1 MGTICEVNQLI
12 TNTTTMLDI
21 FQYDFMLRAFEAGIA
36 IGIIAPLIGMFLVVR
51 RYSLMADTLAH
62 VSFSGVAV
70 GLFLQINPIISA
82 IILSVL
88 AAFGIESLQNG
99 RKIFGESVLALF
111 LSGSLAVAVVII
123 SLAKGFNANLFSY
136 LFGSISTV
144 STSDLWVTLVLAITV
159 FLAIVLLFKELF
171 FTSFDAE
178 LAQANGLPVKVLNI
192 AIVVLAAVSV
202 ALSIRI
208 VGVLLI
214 GALMVI
220 PVISAMQLGKGFRT
234 TMIFAV
240 AFSLCSVIIG
250 LFASYYFNL
259 ASGGAIV
266 LVALCIF
273 LISLVFSK
281 RS

>member
-1 MGTICEVNQLI
+1 
-12 TNTTTMLDI
+12 MLEI
-21 FQYDFMLRAFEAGIA
+21 FQYDFMVRAFEAGIA
-36 IGIIAPLIGMFLVVR
+36 IAIIAPLIGMFLVVR

-62 VSFSGVAV
+62 VSFAGVAI
-70 GLFLQINPIISA
+70 GLLLQINPVISA
-82 IILSVL
+82 IGLSVL
-88 AAFGIESLQNG
+88 ASFGIESLHNR

-123 SLAKGFNANLFSY
+123 SLAKGFNAGLFSY

-144 STSDLWVTLVLAITV
+144 STTDLWVTLALAIGV
-159 FLAIVLLFKELF
+159 FLAIVLLYKELF
-171 FTSFDAE
+171 FASFDAE
-178 LAQANGLPVKVLNI
+178 LAEAGGLPVKILNLT
-192 AIVVLAAVSV
+192 IVILAAIAV

-220 PVISAMQLGKGFRT
+220 PVISAMQYGRGFRT
-234 TMIFAV
+234 TLLLSVVFSILAV
-240 AFSLCSVIIG
+240 TIG

-266 LVALCIF
+266 LVALGIF
-273 LISLVFSK
+273 LLSLALAK
-281 RS
+281 KN